1 MQTAF
6 FLLSGAT
13 VALVMAASITMPRND
28 GYKIDD
34 LGDGIF
40 TASFS
45 EGGLVNVTR
54 IDDIKVP
61 VVTEFLPRI
70 GPTRRDMPITRFGCY
85 RESVNQGDWE
95 NVRTNFKNFC
105 DGGAVIPGGGL
116 QYAVSGKQV
125 AFACSWGGNNPC
137 SGGEFDEFLDYI
149 KKNCGGW
156 YGGWVDMDSWAKQY
170 AITFP
175 SALLLHTRSLAAM
188 KLLNLA
194 FLTLAAGG
202 ALAAPAA
209 SAEQV
214 ASVGLRSRSPEFFQA
229 IHDMINSTAEED
241 GFNIEKRGTTTLT
254 SSKDGVNAG
263 GFYYSVYSP
272 NGATVKY
279 TSDDNSGAWGLDW
292 TCKAEF
298 LAGKGYRSTTPRSLT
313 YSGSFKASGDWTLA
327 AYGWTT
333 NPVTEWYVVDAHGS
347 GTPGNGKPV
356 GTVTS
361 DSGTYDVYDLYYSNV
376 PEIYGATSFH
386 QYWSVRR
393 AQRTTGGTIN
403 VAKHFSGWKS
413 LGLKPGA
420 PVFQMLTLEG
430 FSGSGSLSFKTS

>member
-1 MQTAF
+1 
-6 FLLSGAT
+6 
-13 VALVMAASITMPRND
+13 
-28 GYKIDD
+28 
-34 LGDGIF
+34 
-40 TASFS
+40 
-45 EGGLVNVTR
+45 
-54 IDDIKVP
+54 
-61 VVTEFLPRI
+61 
-70 GPTRRDMPITRFGCY
+70 
-85 RESVNQGDWE
+85 
-95 NVRTNFKNFC
+95 
-105 DGGAVIPGGGL
+105 
-116 QYAVSGKQV
+116 
-125 AFACSWGGNNPC
+125 
-137 SGGEFDEFLDYI
+137 
-149 KKNCGGW
+149 
-156 YGGWVDMDSWAKQY
+156 
-170 AITFP
+170 
-175 SALLLHTRSLAAM
+175 M

-403 VAKHFSGWKS
+403 VAKHVSGWKS